1 MSRDVRQL
9 SEPFGYRLSVRPL
22 VEWAANGFRATI
34 QDMGRDHGGLH
45 VLMPE
50 QFLHGPNI
58 VSSFQQMR
66 GKRVAARIS
75 TLLII
80 R

>member
-1 MSRDVRQL
+1 
-9 SEPFGYRLSVRPL
+9 
-22 VEWAANGFRATI
+22 
-34 QDMGRDHGGLH
+34 MGIDHGGLH

-58 VSSFQQMR
+58 VSGFQQMR
-66 GKRVAARIS
+66 RETVPERIS

-80 R
+80 RR

>member
-1 MSRDVRQL
+1 MMDKILFVRL
-9 SEPFGYRLSVRPL
+9 L
-22 VEWAANGFRATI
+22 VEWAAHGFRTTI
-34 QDMGRDHGGLH
+34 QDMGIDHGGLH

-58 VSSFQQMR
+58 VAGFQQMR
-66 GKRVAARIS
+66 GKRVAERIS

-80 R
+80 RR

>member
-1 MSRDVRQL
+1 MI
-9 SEPFGYRLSVRPL
+9 RLL

-34 QDMGRDHGGLH
+34 EDMSVDHGGLYIL
-45 VLMPE
+45 VPE

-58 VSSFQQMR
+58 VTGFQQLR
-66 GKRVAARIS
+66 GERVPEGIS

-80 R
+80 RR